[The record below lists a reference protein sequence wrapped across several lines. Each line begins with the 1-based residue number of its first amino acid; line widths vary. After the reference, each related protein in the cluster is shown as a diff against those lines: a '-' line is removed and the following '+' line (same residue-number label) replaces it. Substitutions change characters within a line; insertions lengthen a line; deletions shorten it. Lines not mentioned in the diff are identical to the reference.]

1 MDWLLFHLTG
11 DVFTHYWYAVQ
22 CKLYGF
28 ITNKKAE
35 WVVASAVL
43 RSNDIPDHLVKLFPG
58 SQDVAQVISVNHY
71 PDVYTILAPGEEY
84 AQCNCSWTDQ
94 GNICKHAVKV
104 YKMIHP
110 KVDDGTIIRRRGT
123 LHGTCATG
131 VDTTDL
137 DSFRT
142 GNLTIV
148 PSKGNGRAGTSV
160 ATEDTIQ
167 VLRDIHCD
175 IEALAAQREDTL
187 RHALYHARSSRVKVL
202 NFVASQDGKIT
213 HPLSQAI
220 MKENEGDNSLKRR
233 KGFLER

>member
-1 MDWLLFHLTG
+1 
-11 DVFTHYWYAVQ
+11 VQ

-35 WVVASAVL
+35 RVVASAVL
-43 RSNDIPDHLVKLFPG
+43 RTKDIPDHLVKLFPG
-58 SQDVAQVISVNHY
+58 GPSYVAQVISVNHY
-71 PDVYTILAPGEEY
+71 PEVYTILAPKEEY
-84 AQCNCSWTDQ
+84 AQCNCSWADQ

-110 KVDDGTIIRRRGT
+110 EVDNGTIIRRRGT
-123 LHGTCATG
+123 LHGTCAAG
-131 VDTTDL
+131 VDTTHL

-142 GNLTIV
+142 GNLTTV
-148 PSKGNGRAGTSV
+148 PSKGDGRAGTAV
-160 ATEDTIQ
+160 ATDDTIQ
-167 VLRDIHCD
+167 ALRDIHCD
-175 IEALAAQREDTL
+175 IEALAAQWEDTL
-187 RHALYHARSSRVKVL
+187 RHALYHAKSSRGKVL